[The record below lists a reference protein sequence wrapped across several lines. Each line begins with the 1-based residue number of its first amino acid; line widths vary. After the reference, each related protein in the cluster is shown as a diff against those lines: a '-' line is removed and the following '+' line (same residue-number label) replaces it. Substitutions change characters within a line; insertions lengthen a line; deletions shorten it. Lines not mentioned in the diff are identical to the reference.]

1 MFDSDSRNW
10 YDQPSMKSILR
21 HIIYYAISLALLPF
35 FLSGIQIS
43 GGFQTYV
50 LAGVVLTILYYII
63 KPIIGIISFPLTIIS
78 TGLFT
83 FLINTL
89 ILYLMT
95 IFLPQIDIGKTVLHG
110 FSFWG
115 IVVTSITL
123 NRLLSYLFC
132 SAIMTIFM
140 GISRWLNE

>member
-1 MFDSDSRNW
+1 
-10 YDQPSMKSILR
+10 MKSVLR
-21 HIIYYAISLALLPF
+21 HVIYYAISLALFPF
-35 FLSGIQIS
+35 FLSGISIS
-43 GGFQTYV
+43 GGFQTYL
-50 LAGVVLTILYYII
+50 LAGIVLTILYYII

-95 IFLPQIDIGKTVLHG
+95 IFLPQVDISKTTLHG

-115 IVVTSITL
+115 IVVSSITF

-132 SAIMTIFM
+132 SAIMTVFM

>member
-1 MFDSDSRNW
+1 
-10 YDQPSMKSILR
+10 MKSILR
-21 HIIYYAISLALLPF
+21 HIIYYAISLAILPV
-35 FLSGIQIS
+35 FLSGIVIE
-43 GGFQTYV
+43 GGVQGYL

-63 KPIIGIISFPLTIIS
+63 KPIISIISFPLTILS

-110 FSFWG
+110 FSLWG
-115 IVVTSITL
+115 FSASDIHL

-132 SAIMTIFM
+132 SAIMTFFM
-140 GISRWLNE
+140 GIARWLNE